1 VPRNS
6 RFSAPARS
14 LPLGLALF
22 TAALGSG
29 CHSAGPYGY
38 SRTYAPLSDE
48 EAFAESAREYDPVMI
63 EREPE
68 SWRSSSIS
76 VFGVVKQR
84 SEAPGGS
91 AYLTLSVRTL
101 AARNLCDDFDE
112 DTCRVTV
119 SDHEHAIVHA
129 VAKLRPADAIG
140 KESLSQGSL
149 VRVIGKLT
157 DDVDKNDGA
166 PVLQATYYRHWPRN
180 FFVTNADR
188 DHMKL

>member
-1 VPRNS
+1 VLLNPPFRARPHAFPRAACLL
-6 RFSAPARS
+6 FA
-14 LPLGLALF
+14 LAAF
-22 TAALGSG
+22 A
-29 CHSAGPYGY
+29 CHSAGAYGY
-38 SRTYAPLSDE
+38 ARSYDPLSE
-48 EAFAESAREYDPVMI
+48 EEDYAESARDYDPVMI

-68 SWRSSSIS
+68 SWRRSSIS
-76 VFGVVKQR
+76 VFGVVKER

-101 AARNLCDDFDE
+101 AERNLCDELDE

-129 VAKLRPADAIG
+129 VAKLRPGDDIG
-140 KESLSQGSL
+140 KESLAKGSL

-157 DDVDKNDGA
+157 DSVDKNDGA
-166 PVLQATYYRHWPRN
+166 PVLQSVYYRHWPRN
-180 FFVTNADR
+180 YFVTDADR